1 MAITANEARW
11 EDLGPASTNQWLQA
25 DFNAM
30 FIAALRANPT
40 FAQFFRVDNDPDI
53 PGNLIIE
60 AGGSSGV
67 SGYPT
72 FQGLLIE
79 FAFPD
84 IIANL
89 TDETNGGNI
98 GVIPTP
104 SGGTAVS
111 AGGAVMFEAVTRERA
126 YVPFDSA
133 SPSTTGRYTTEVGT
147 AVLDRLSIVFN
158 DTFAAGT
165 VDETIA
171 GILREGFRT
180 DPTAF
185 WDVPNTM
192 ETGTVINLQAQFNGN
207 FDLTATFTSPD
218 DVDIDND
225 NLIVIETN
233 MGSRSTDPTEA
244 NSILNEA
251 PTFLLTPP
259 TGDIGERPP
268 LHITP
273 TLQRGISDRGMLLEA
288 IMTQAMGMGNVFS
301 NWQATREM
309 DATAVNLITI
319 DDIDDDAI
327 PFSLR
332 QGDRPSSG
340 IWVLSNVFPGN
351 TDNVAIDGLSAGS
364 VQDVEGRYSLLTTP
378 SYLGILVRNPA
389 VASGLEFLVVEADR
403 GTMDNPQEDTTEAV
417 LNKWIPEIQNAIPR
431 LALQRRGTGF
441 FMQPANYDD
450 LANFVLD
457 VRLNDN
463 PENAN
468 WIYEIF
474 TNGTNPDTGVTGIS
488 LNPASEAI
496 FINGSET
503 GHIYDPNVI
512 PNPNDGTYV
521 RSGGPLKVQQWI
533 DGGVSTLANLSNMA
547 ETTLI
552 FDIFRPWPSA
562 EINQNL
568 EFPIFATVVLS
579 QDEGGIFRNLNKITG
594 ADIGWSK
601 PQYLFTPRATTPD
614 LVNFTETINMG
625 TDDFPRS
632 YESYIERV
640 QMAIQPEFDTEQ
652 INSIALWAD
661 GNTPEFLRGNQL
673 HNQLSVRVA
682 ATNYPG
688 QMTALDGTN
697 MAVNGYISNTFN
709 VSTDYKVDIRVH
721 GRFLNYRITDGDM
734 IVEADNN
741 PSHQAE
747 WRLSGMQADVMKGGT
762 R

>member
-1 MAITANEARW
+1 
-11 EDLGPASTNQWLQA
+11 
-25 DFNAM
+25 
-30 FIAALRANPT
+30 
-40 FAQFFRVDNDPDI
+40 
-53 PGNLIIE
+53 
-60 AGGSSGV
+60 
-67 SGYPT
+67 
-72 FQGLLIE
+72 
-79 FAFPD
+79 
-84 IIANL
+84 
-89 TDETNGGNI
+89 
-98 GVIPTP
+98 
-104 SGGTAVS
+104 
-111 AGGAVMFEAVTRERA
+111 
-126 YVPFDSA
+126 
-133 SPSTTGRYTTEVGT
+133 
-147 AVLDRLSIVFN
+147 
-158 DTFAAGT
+158 
-165 VDETIA
+165 
-171 GILREGFRT
+171 
-180 DPTAF
+180 
-185 WDVPNTM
+185 
-192 ETGTVINLQAQFNGN
+192 
-207 FDLTATFTSPD
+207 
-218 DVDIDND
+218 
-225 NLIVIETN
+225 
-233 MGSRSTDPTEA
+233 
-244 NSILNEA
+244 
-251 PTFLLTPP
+251 
-259 TGDIGERPP
+259 
-268 LHITP
+268 
-273 TLQRGISDRGMLLEA
+273 
-288 IMTQAMGMGNVFS
+288 
-301 NWQATREM
+301 
-309 DATAVNLITI
+309 
-319 DDIDDDAI
+319 
-327 PFSLR
+327 
-332 QGDRPSSG
+332 
-340 IWVLSNVFPGN
+340 
-351 TDNVAIDGLSAGS
+351 
-364 VQDVEGRYSLLTTP
+364 
-378 SYLGILVRNPA
+378 
-389 VASGLEFLVVEADR
+389 
-403 GTMDNPQEDTTEAV
+403 
-417 LNKWIPEIQNAIPR
+417 
-431 LALQRRGTGF
+431 
-441 FMQPANYDD
+441 MQPANYDD

-474 TNGTNPDTGVTGIS
+474 TNGTNPDTSVTGIS